1 VIRRFHPQ
9 PPYRALSQDNSTGR
23 AEAGPAPQ
31 LTGEDKQTLLRLAR
45 QTLHEFLGTS
55 RLPEIHTESP
65 ALLELRASFVTL
77 WNRVSRELRGCRGE
91 AYPRVPLI
99 ESVVQMAIASATDDP
114 RFAPVTADEVPD
126 LRIEIN
132 ALTPMKPIRPEQVV
146 VGRHGLR
153 IVRGSATGLLLPE
166 VPVRYGWDREEYLRW
181 VCKKA
186 GLPPD
191 TWQGED
197 VRLYGFESEAWGEEE

>member
-1 VIRRFHPQ
+1 
-9 PPYRALSQDNSTGR
+9 LSQDISTGR
-23 AEAGPAPQ
+23 AAADHAPE

-45 QTLHEFLGTS
+45 QALHEYLDTGE
-55 RLPEIHTESP
+55 LPQHHTDSP
-65 ALLELRASFVTL
+65 ALLERRAAFVTL
-77 WNRVSRELRGCRGE
+77 WSRDSGELRGCRGE
-91 AYPRVPLI
+91 AYPRVSLI
-99 ESVVQMAIASATDDP
+99 DSVVQMAIAAARDDP
-114 RFAPVTADEVPD
+114 RFTPVTAEEVPD

-132 ALTPMKPIRPEQVV
+132 ALTPMKPIRPDEVV

-153 IVRGSATGLLLPE
+153 IVSGGATGLLLPE

-186 GLPPD
+186 GVAPD

-197 VRLYGFESEAWGEEE
+197 VQLYCFESEAWAEEE

>member
-1 VIRRFHPQ
+1 M
-9 PPYRALSQDNSTGR
+9 SQEDSTGR
-23 AEAGPAPQ
+23 AEAGPAPR
-31 LTGEDKQTLLRLAR
+31 LTVEDKQTLLRLAR
-45 QTLHEFLGTS
+45 GTVHEYLSTS
-55 RLPEIHTESP
+55 KLPEVQTESP

-77 WNRVSRELRGCRGE
+77 RDRVSDELRGCRGE
-91 AYPRVPLI
+91 VYARVRLI
-99 ESVVQMAIASATDDP
+99 ESVVQMAIAAATDDP
-114 RFAPVTADEVPD
+114 RFTPVTAEEVPD

-132 ALTPMKPIRPEQVV
+132 ALTPMRPIRPEEVV

-166 VPVRYGWDREEYLRW
+166 VPVRYGWDRDEYLRW

-186 GLPPD
+186 GLAPD

-197 VRLYGFESEAWGEEE
+197 IRLYGFESEAWAEE